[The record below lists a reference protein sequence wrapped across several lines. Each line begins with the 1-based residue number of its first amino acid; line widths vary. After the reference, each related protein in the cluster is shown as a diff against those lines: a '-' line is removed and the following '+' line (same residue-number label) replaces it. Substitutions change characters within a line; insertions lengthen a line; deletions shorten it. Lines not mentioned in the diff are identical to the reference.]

1 MASSGGASGTDR
13 AQSRTTSPGEQGDR
27 SLAGRFQSC
36 KQGRCEHA
44 LHVEVDLDVEPTV
57 EVDGNLNFDST
68 VEVDGF
74 EVDPSPAALLEST
87 CKVNGG
93 GNVHVAVELNGGV
106 KDEVEVNGSA
116 RLHAGWTR

>member
-1 MASSGGASGTDR
+1 MN
-13 AQSRTTSPGEQGDR
+13 
-27 SLAGRFQSC
+27 
-36 KQGRCEHA
+36 
-44 LHVEVDLDVEPTV
+44 V
-57 EVDGNLNFDST
+57 DST

-106 KDEVEVNGSA
+106 KVKDEVEVNGSA